1 MTETNNIVNSKF
13 PFLLLILA
21 AVVIAAAT
29 FVETAYG
36 TAEAHEWVY
45 GSWAFKVLWAALV
58 LSGCVVLW
66 KKRMWRRRS
75 LFVLHLSFVI
85 ILCGAMLTSLK
96 GKRGVLHLR
105 EGVPTDRFLTDGRI
119 EQLPFL
125 VRLDSFEIL
134 YYPGTE
140 APQDYVSD
148 INIQGKQHRVSMNQI
163 ARCQGYRFY
172 QTSYDGDLQGTI
184 LSVNFDPWGI
194 PVTYAGYGLLAIS
207 MVLYLLHRRSV
218 LFALLFFAL
227 PMKAGYPAIDKA
239 EARQIARQQVMWND
253 RPCPVGVMA
262 HDFLL
267 KIYGKRSYHG
277 LNPTQVVASWTMAP
291 EAWNDEPIIRI
302 KKGEYAKINDF
313 IDRNSDVPRLRNVGK
328 NPQVDE
334 KVALVLMLLQGTL
347 APQLPEDVE
356 PLSEAKISLELFYV
370 RVPWALI
377 GAMAC
382 FLLAAVVGVLRKNGR
397 SKWSLAVR
405 SLILLF
411 LLVAFVLRWYIAG
424 HIPLSNGYE
433 TMLFAAICLLA
444 ASLFLGRKS
453 SIAVALLM
461 AAFVLLVAH
470 IGEKNPRITPLMP
483 VLHSPWL
490 SAHVSIVMM
499 SYALLA
505 LSIVE
510 RKLLPLG
517 VALLSVGIFL
527 GAVWANVSWGT
538 YWSWDPKESWALV
551 TLLIYCL
558 PLHAE
563 SLPWFRSVRHYRIY
577 SLLAMA
583 SLLMTYFGVN
593 YLMGGMHS
601 Y

>member
-1 MTETNNIVNSKF
+1 
-13 PFLLLILA
+13 
-21 AVVIAAAT
+21 
-29 FVETAYG
+29 
-36 TAEAHEWVY
+36 
-45 GSWAFKVLWAALV
+45 
-58 LSGCVVLW
+58 
-66 KKRMWRRRS
+66 
-75 LFVLHLSFVI
+75 
-85 ILCGAMLTSLK
+85 
-96 GKRGVLHLR
+96 
-105 EGVPTDRFLTDGRI
+105 
-119 EQLPFL
+119 
-125 VRLDSFEIL
+125 
-134 YYPGTE
+134 
-140 APQDYVSD
+140 
-148 INIQGKQHRVSMNQI
+148 MNQI
-163 ARCQGYRFY
+163 ARCRGYRFY
-172 QTSYDGDLQGTI
+172 QTSYDEDLRGTL

-194 PVTYAGYGLLAIS
+194 PVTYAGYGLLALS
-207 MVLYLLHRRSV
+207 MALYLLRRRSV
-218 LFALLFFAL
+218 LFAFLFFAL
-227 PMKAGYPAIDKA
+227 PMQALPLGGAGRGISAIDKA
-239 EARQIARQQVMWND
+239 EAQRIARRQVMWND

-267 KIYGKRSYHG
+267 KIYGKPSYRG
-277 LNPTQVVASWTMAP
+277 LNPTQVVASWTLAP
-291 EAWNDEPIIRI
+291 EAWNDEPVIRI

-328 NPQVDE
+328 DPQVDE
-334 KVALVLMLLQGTL
+334 KVALILMLLQGSL
-347 APQLPEDVE
+347 APQLPDEVE
-356 PLSEAKISLELFYV
+356 PLSEAKVSLELLYV

-377 GAMAC
+377 GAVAC
-382 FLLAAVVGVLRKNGR
+382 FLLAAATGILRRSGR
-397 SKWSLAVR
+397 SRGLSPRSPEGKGLPCGQAVR
-405 SLILLF
+405 SLVLLF

-444 ASLFLGRKS
+444 SSLFLGKKS

-551 TLLIYCL
+551 TLLIYSL

-563 SLPWFRSVRHYRIY
+563 SLPWFRSARHYRIY

-593 YLMGGMHS
+593 YLLGGMHS